1 MGGGE
6 QVDVSEEAGIPPCRK
21 VSGLRLPLP
30 TRHAVV
36 RPAFTAVRHWLKPS
50 PYPATQG
57 KPPAPL
63 AAPYNADFPPNTNQ
77 QSRGIDGNRDATGG
91 VPAAAAERPQ
101 GAGQC
106 F

>member
-30 TRHAVV
+30 TRHAVL
-36 RPAFTAVRHWLKPS
+36 RPAFTAARHWLKPS

-63 AAPYNADFPPNTNQ
+63 AAPYNTDGEGIGNPQRDGEEIHRRRESADA
-77 QSRGIDGNRDATGG
+77 GNPGNSSGTSI
-91 VPAAAAERPQ
+91 
-101 GAGQC
+101 
-106 F
+106 